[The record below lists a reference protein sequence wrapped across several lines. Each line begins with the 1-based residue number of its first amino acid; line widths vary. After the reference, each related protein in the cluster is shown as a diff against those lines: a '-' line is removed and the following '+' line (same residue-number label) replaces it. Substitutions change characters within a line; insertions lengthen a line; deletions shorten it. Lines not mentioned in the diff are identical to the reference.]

1 MKGCCNCATLLLLTT
16 ILASVSATDDKTV
29 AEYVS
34 KLKDSQT
41 DAIAADSLAGELNPL
56 FSGYASL
63 NQKVRLLPP
72 LCTFTW

>member
-1 MKGCCNCATLLLLTT
+1 MRGYCYCLTVLLLTT
-16 ILASVSATDDKTV
+16 ILASVSAIDDKTV
-29 AEYVS
+29 AKYVS

-41 DAIAADSLAGELNPL
+41 DAIAADSIAGELNPL

-63 NQKVRLLPP
+63 NQKVRLLPL